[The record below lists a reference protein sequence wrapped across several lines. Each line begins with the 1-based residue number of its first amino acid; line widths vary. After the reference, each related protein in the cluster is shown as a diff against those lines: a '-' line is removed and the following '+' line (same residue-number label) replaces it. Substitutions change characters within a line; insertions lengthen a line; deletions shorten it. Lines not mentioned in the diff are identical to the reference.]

1 MSCQLGF
8 EFTEFVSVES
18 KDITISDKIAKAI
31 IEWFPSATSFTQVY
45 NNQCNYYKLS
55 ELFVEIQGHPRW
67 EFSLYSFS
75 SLDDAV
81 RRLVRSGIEEQDS
94 VFSLVDSTIR
104 AIAALNPQQLSSSL
118 TGYENKKRVKEFR
131 IRFQKV
137 NAFKNRLECY
147 LLLNDIKTYIERFRL
162 SAVKPIYDD
171 IVQKQK
177 LRTQ

>member
-1 MSCQLGF
+1 M
-8 EFTEFVSVES
+8 
-18 KDITISDKIAKAI
+18 
-31 IEWFPSATSFTQVY
+31 
-45 NNQCNYYKLS
+45 
-55 ELFVEIQGHPRW
+55 
-67 EFSLYSFS
+67 
-75 SLDDAV
+75 
-81 RRLVRSGIEEQDS
+81 
-94 VFSLVDSTIR
+94 DSTIR